1 MRGAQVGMKKRYAS
15 EDARVKTCWATL
27 LKYCGNIVKV
37 PKTVRDSRLCSVH
50 GAYGRERLLSKSGC
64 FSMLQDPACT
74 GSKYTRRAMHCT
86 VVAQDPNEE
95 KFRKIRLSNAAFQS
109 RVGSVEGALQF
120 LELLGFARDATGE
133 FLEMARDRV
142 SIETLNAAGGE
153 LNNAL
158 TNPFFGAL

>member
-1 MRGAQVGMKKRYAS
+1 MKKRYAS
-15 EDARVKTCWATL
+15 DDERVKTCWATL

-37 PKTVRDSRLCSVH
+37 GKGFGSSHSCSIH
-50 GAYGRERLLSKSGC
+50 GPCGRERLLSKSGH
-64 FSMLQDPACT
+64 FSTLQDPACT
-74 GSKYTRRAMHCT
+74 GFVGHAKSVHCT

-120 LELLGFARDATGE
+120 LELLGFARDANGE

-142 SIETLNAAGGE
+142 SVETLNAAGGE